1 MSKRS
6 QGEVTD
12 GNYEKAKTFS
22 LTSYG
27 TTIIPTHLRT
37 LIEVGVTDT

>member
-1 MSKRS
+1 MLMSKRGR
-6 QGEVTD
+6 GEVTD

-27 TTIIPTHLRT
+27 TAIIPTL
-37 LIEVGVTDT
+37 EDFD